1 MGSLSS
7 QPSPSESSPV
17 KELSLLRE
25 LGCSLQQR
33 NPALSL
39 SPPPL
44 HEKHYGQWASPKI
57 SVLCCKIVLQLFA
70 STKYVNRFFFL
81 IPLRPEILP
90 KALKLAKL
98 QEPLLLSDGKRKWL
112 RIVHSLTNDGNDDII
127 FTFCFELEDDI
138 VSETARRHRQ
148 RISAF
153 SSRAREILS

>member
-1 MGSLSS
+1 MIH
-7 QPSPSESSPV
+7 
-17 KELSLLRE
+17 
-25 LGCSLQQR
+25 
-33 NPALSL
+33 
-39 SPPPL
+39 PL
-44 HEKHYGQWASPKI
+44 VLIHYGQWASPKI

-98 QEPLLLSDGKRKWL
+98 QVLFFACDHWSSQEPLLLSDGKRKWL

-138 VSETARRHRQ
+138 VSETARRIEQTLQKKVTLTTPDGELLTNEYIRAGAEATVV
-148 RISAF
+148 AF
-153 SSRAREILS
+153 SE